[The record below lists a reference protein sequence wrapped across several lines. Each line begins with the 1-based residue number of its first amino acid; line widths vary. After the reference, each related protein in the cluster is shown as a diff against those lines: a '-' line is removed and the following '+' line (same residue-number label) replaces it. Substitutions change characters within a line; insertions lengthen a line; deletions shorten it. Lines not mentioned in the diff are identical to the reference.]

1 MMRPPG
7 SLAWVASRL
16 RLGRHTARLRLTLLY
31 SGLFFI
37 CGAAMVVA
45 TNILAHGY
53 FFWKTPTIPTDPSDQ
68 GPPALHITW
77 PSPDSA
83 QHALDLHQLWFLSAF
98 TLATMTVVSLIL
110 GWVVAGRVLR
120 PLRAITTAARAISAS
135 NLHERLSMTGPD
147 DEFKQLGDTL
157 DELFAR
163 LEAAFE
169 AQRHFVAN
177 ASHELRTP
185 LALEQTLL
193 QVALADPEA
202 SAGALRATCEELLA
216 TGVEQQRLIE
226 ALLTLASS
234 ERGLEYAEP
243 FDLATAATD
252 ALRAA
257 KTGKEHRRLHIV
269 TMIDPAPIMGDADL
283 VRRLTANLID
293 NAVHHN
299 IPGGR
304 IECRTYLSQGSA
316 VLAVANTGPVI
327 PSAEVSRLLQPFQ
340 RLRAVRGH
348 YRGGHGLG
356 LSIVRA
362 IANAH
367 GAVLDARARPEGGL
381 DITVRFPAATQDG
394 QAVDGAVIT
403 NAARRGHPTARL
415 G

>member
-1 MMRPPG
+1 MMRPSEP
-7 SLAWVASRL
+7 LTWVASRL
-16 RLGRHTARLRLTLLY
+16 RVGRHTARLRLTLLY

-45 TNILAHGY
+45 TNILARSY
-53 FFWKTPTIPTDPSDQ
+53 FFWKTPNDPADPP
-68 GPPALHITW
+68 GPALHITG
-77 PSPDSA
+77 PSSSDPA
-83 QHALDLHQLWFLSAF
+83 QHALDLHQLWVLSAF
-98 TLATMTVVSLIL
+98 TLTTMTVISLIL

-120 PLRAITTAARAISAS
+120 PLRAITAAARAISAS
-135 NLHERLSMTGPD
+135 NLQERLSMKGPD

-202 SAGALRATCEELLA
+202 SADALRATCEELLA

-234 ERGLEYAEP
+234 ERGLEYSEP

-252 ALRAA
+252 ALLAT
-257 KTGKEHRRLHIV
+257 KNEKEHRNLHIV

-283 VRRLTANLID
+283 VRRLTTNLID

-304 IECRTYLSQGSA
+304 IECRTYVSRGSA
-316 VLAVANTGPVI
+316 ILSVANTGPVI

-340 RLRAVRGH
+340 RLRAARGH
-348 YRGGHGLG
+348 YRDGHGLG
-356 LSIVRA
+356 LSIVHA

-381 DITVRFPAATQDG
+381 DITVRFPAAMQDG
-394 QAVDGAVIT
+394 QVVNGTAIT
-403 NAARRGHPTARL
+403 NAARPEHPATHL